1 MQHSIVLMGSSSRV
15 SQKWRIFGELR
26 NITKILIIIMRLIL
40 RLGRQIDKQT
50 HRANGKRRVV
60 LEFSTGHFA
69 ADSAGS
75 GASEVTTWGR
85 VMVRQ
90 CTGLVHGQTK
100 EVLLME
106 FNSKCRKYNSNLK
119 QINKYKMNIIFIE
132 LKMFYI
138 FIFTNHCR
146 QHNPQSAQIKLWVR

>member
-15 SQKWRIFGELR
+15 SQNWRKHNK
-26 NITKILIIIMRLIL
+26 NINYHNEAYFTPWQAN
-40 RLGRQIDKQT
+40 RQIDT
-50 HRANGKRRVV
+50 HRAYGKRRVV

-75 GASEVTTWGR
+75 GASEVTTRGR
-85 VMVRQ
+85 VMARQ
-90 CTGLVHGQTK
+90 CTDLVHGQTK

-119 QINKYKMNIIFIE
+119 QINK
-132 LKMFYI
+132 
-138 FIFTNHCR
+138 
-146 QHNPQSAQIKLWVR
+146 